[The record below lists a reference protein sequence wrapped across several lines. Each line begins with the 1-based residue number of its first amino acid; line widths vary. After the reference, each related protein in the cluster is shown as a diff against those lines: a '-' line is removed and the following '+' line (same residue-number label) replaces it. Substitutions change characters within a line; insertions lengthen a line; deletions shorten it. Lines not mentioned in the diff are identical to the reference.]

1 MMQRPYR
8 MRHAGWVAFLSG
20 VVVAS
25 ALLLATASLAT
36 GQSVDPV
43 GRRVDALLRRMTL
56 EEKVG
61 QMTQLTLQSVS
72 SRPKSPTAPLQLD
85 SVKLEHAVVDKH
97 IGALLNVYGAAMSAE
112 EWGDAITTIQR
123 FAMRAR
129 VKIPVMYGIDA
140 VHGQVYQTGS
150 TIFPHNIAMAATFD
164 PALMRQASAITAY
177 ETRAGGIP
185 WNFAPV
191 LDLGRQPLW
200 PRFYETFGEDP
211 YLASEFGVA
220 SVLGNQ
226 RDPWP
231 LLQPLLGTG
240 AVRPAMSGSVF
251 VAATAKSF
259 IGYSMPLSG
268 KDRTTAWI
276 PERELREVFLP
287 SFRAAINAGIRTVMI
302 NTSDINGVPVH
313 ADHALLTGLLRTELG
328 FTGIADSDWEDIV
341 RLVTVH
347 RVAENHRDAVRM
359 AVNAGVDMCMVPYD
373 FAFTDDLIA
382 LVKAGAVSQT
392 RIDEAVRRILR
403 VKVELGL
410 SENAL
415 PNPAMM
421 ANIGAPAFQRVS
433 RKAASESITLLKN
446 DGLLPLA
453 TTARVFVTGPTADYL
468 PSMYGGWSYTWQGD
482 DPTRYPKNVKTLL
495 AAVRD
500 RVGAA
505 NVTYVPGASFR
516 DTLDIAAAVAA
527 ARGAEVAIVALG
539 EGAYA
544 ETPGNIDDLALSPS
558 QVRLARALEASGT
571 PVVVA
576 LFHGR
581 PRIVRDVV
589 DGARAIVTGYET
601 GPYGGE
607 ALADVLFGVVN
618 PSGKL
623 PFTWPRFSGAT
634 MIPYDR
640 ARPADIGGTDTTN
653 KGYDPEWAFGHGL
666 SFTTFTYS
674 NLRVATPRIGA
685 TDSLRVSVTVTNSG
699 SRAGKEIVQLYVRD
713 LVASVTPPMRRLRR
727 FEKISLESGASR
739 TVRFAVAARELSF
752 VGRDDKL
759 VLEPGAFDAIVGGLA
774 ARFELTHL
782 KSER

>member
-1 MMQRPYR
+1 
-8 MRHAGWVAFLSG
+8 MREILR
-20 VVVAS
+20 AS
-25 ALLLATASLAT
+25 LLRGGEVSRLLLAALLLLSSAAAAE
-36 GQSVDPV
+36 GQAADPI
-43 GRRVDALLRRMTL
+43 GRRVEALLRRMSL

-61 QMTQLTLQSVS
+61 QMTQLTLQAVS
-72 SRPKSPTAPLQLD
+72 SRPKSPDAPLLLD
-85 SVKLEHAVVDKH
+85 SMKLQHAVVEKH
-97 IGALLNVYGAAMSAE
+97 IGALLNVYGAAMSPN

-123 FAMRAR
+123 FARRAR
-129 VKIPVMYGIDA
+129 VSIPVMYGIDA

-150 TIFPHNIAMAATFD
+150 TIFPHNIAMAATFN
-164 PALMRQASAITAY
+164 PSLMRRASEITAY

-231 LLQPLLGTG
+231 SLQPLLGAG
-240 AVRPAMSGSVF
+240 AIRPRMNGTVF

-276 PERELREVFLP
+276 PERELRELFMP
-287 SFRAAINAGIRTVMI
+287 SFRAAIRAGIRTVMI
-302 NTSDINGVPVH
+302 NTSDINGIPVH
-313 ADHALLTGLLRTELG
+313 ADHALLTDLLRGELG
-328 FTGIADSDWEDIV
+328 FTGFTVSDWEDIV

-347 RVAENHRDAVRM
+347 RVAADHRDAVRM

-382 LVKAGAVSQT
+382 LVKAGAVSRT
-392 RIDEAVRRILR
+392 RIDEAARRILR

-410 SENAL
+410 FESAL
-415 PNPAMM
+415 PDSSAI
-421 ANIGAPAFQRVS
+421 ANVGAPAFQRVS
-433 RKAASESITLLKN
+433 REAASESITLLKN
-446 DGLLPLA
+446 DGLLPLSR
-453 TTARVFVTGPTADYL
+453 TARVFVTGPTADYL
-468 PSMYGGWSYTWQGD
+468 PSMYGGWSFTWQGD
-482 DPTRYPKNVKTLL
+482 DTTRYPKNVKTLL

-505 NVTYVPGASFR
+505 NVTYVPGASFN
-516 DTLDIAAAVAA
+516 DTLDVAAAVVA
-527 ARGAEVAIVALG
+527 ARGANVAIVALG

-544 ETPGNIDDLALSPS
+544 ETPGNIDDLALSAS
-558 QVRLARALEASGT
+558 QVRLARAIEASGT

-581 PRIVRDVV
+581 PRIVRAVV
-589 DGARAIVTGYET
+589 DGARAVVTGYET

-607 ALADVLFGVVN
+607 ALADVLFGAVN
-618 PSGKL
+618 PSGRL
-623 PFTWPRFSGAT
+623 PFTWPRSSGAIL
-634 MIPYDR
+634 IPYDR
-640 ARPADIGGTDTTN
+640 ARPADIGGTDSTS

-666 SFTTFTYS
+666 SYTTFTYAE
-674 NLRVATPRIGA
+674 LRVAAPRIGA

-699 SRAGKEIVQLYVRD
+699 ARAGKEVVQLYVRD

-727 FEKISLESGASR
+727 FEKISLEPGESR

-759 VLEPGAFDAIVGGLA
+759 VLEPGAFDAMVANLHAGFEVSGA
-774 ARFELTHL
+774 AGR
-782 KSER
+782 